1 MKASSIKEIKTELSS
16 LSAESLQ
23 DLCLSLARFKKE
35 NKEFLSYQLFEAQD
49 EEGYVQKA
57 KETLDESFEN
67 LNIQSTYIAK
77 KQLRKIIRIAAK
89 FSKYSDEKS
98 TEITLHLYIVEK
110 MIASGLKIQNS
121 QQINNLYLSL
131 IKKIKAGIATLHEDL
146 QYDFQKQLDRIIG

>member
-89 FSKYSDEKS
+89 FSKYSDEKA

>member
-1 MKASSIKEIKTELSS
+1 MKASSIKEIKSELSS

-23 DLCLSLARFKKE
+23 DLCLLLARFKKE
-35 NKEFLSYQLFEAQD
+35 NKELLSYQLFEAHD

-89 FSKYSDEKS
+89 FSKYSDEKT
-98 TEITLHLYIVEK
+98 TEITLYLYITEK
-110 MIASGLKIQNS
+110 MIASGWKIQNS
-121 QQINNLYLSL
+121 HQINNLYLSL

>member
-1 MKASSIKEIKTELSS
+1 MKASSIKEIKSELSS

-23 DLCLSLARFKKE
+23 DLCLLLARFKKE
-35 NKEFLSYQLFEAQD
+35 NKELLSYQLFEAQD

-89 FSKYSDEKS
+89 FSKYSDEKT
-98 TEITLHLYIVEK
+98 TEITLYLYITEK

-121 QQINNLYLSL
+121 HQINNLYLSL

-146 QYDFQKQLDRIIG
+146 QYDFQKQLDRIMG

>member
-16 LSAESLQ
+16 LSADSLQ

-89 FSKYSDEKS
+89 FSKYSDEKT

-131 IKKIKAGIATLHEDL
+131 IKKIKAGITTLHEDL

>member
-16 LSAESLQ
+16 LSADSLQ

-89 FSKYSDEKS
+89 FSKYSDEKT

>member
-49 EEGYVQKA
+49 E
-57 KETLDESFEN
+57 TLDESFEN

-89 FSKYSDEKS
+89 FSKYSDEKA

>member
-77 KQLRKIIRIAAK
+77 KQLRKIIRIAGK
-89 FSKYSDEKS
+89 FSKYSDEKT

>member
-1 MKASSIKEIKTELSS
+1 MKASSIKEIKSELSS

-23 DLCLSLARFKKE
+23 DLCLLLARFKKE
-35 NKEFLSYQLFEAQD
+35 NKELLSYQLFEAQD

-89 FSKYSDEKS
+89 FSKYSDEKT

>member
-89 FSKYSDEKS
+89 FSKYSDEKT

>member
-1 MKASSIKEIKTELSS
+1 MKASSIKEIKSELSS

-23 DLCLSLARFKKE
+23 DLCLLLARFKKE
-35 NKEFLSYQLFEAQD
+35 NKELLSYQLFEAHD

-89 FSKYSDEKS
+89 FSKYSDEKT
-98 TEITLHLYIVEK
+98 TEITLYLYITEK
-110 MIASGLKIQNS
+110 MIASGWKIQNS
-121 QQINNLYLSL
+121 HQINNLYLSL

-146 QYDFQKQLDRIIG
+146 QYDFEKQLDRIMG

>member
-1 MKASSIKEIKTELSS
+1 MKASSIKEIKSELST

-23 DLCLSLARFKKE
+23 DLCLLLARFKKE
-35 NKEFLSYQLFEAQD
+35 NKELLSYQLFEAQD

-77 KQLRKIIRIAAK
+77 KQLRKIIRIATK
-89 FSKYSDEKS
+89 FSKYSDEKT
-98 TEITLHLYIVEK
+98 TEITLYLYITEK

-146 QYDFQKQLDRIIG
+146 QYDFEKQLDRIMG

>member
-1 MKASSIKEIKTELSS
+1 MKASSIKEIKSELSS

-23 DLCLSLARFKKE
+23 DLCLLLARFKKE

-89 FSKYSDEKS
+89 FSKYSDEKT
-98 TEITLHLYIVEK
+98 TEITLYLYITEK

-121 QQINNLYLSL
+121 HQINNLYLSL

-146 QYDFQKQLDRIIG
+146 QYDFQKQLDRIMG